1 MQLSQEIDG
10 SKESLHY
17 INEELDPNLRKG
29 LPFQKSFEKVDV
41 TTLRLTSFELNSS
54 LGETF
59 AVPLGFLVYFVV
71 CK

>member
-1 MQLSQEIDG
+1 MGGGG
-10 SKESLHY
+10 SKKAQK
-17 INEELDPNLRKG
+17 LRTYLMDGPKG
-29 LPFQKSFEKVDV
+29 LPLQKSFEKVDV